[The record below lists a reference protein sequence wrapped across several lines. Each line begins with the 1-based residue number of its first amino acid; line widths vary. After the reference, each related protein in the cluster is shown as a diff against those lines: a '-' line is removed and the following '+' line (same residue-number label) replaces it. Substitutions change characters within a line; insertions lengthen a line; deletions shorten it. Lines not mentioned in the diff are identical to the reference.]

1 MISEG
6 KCSKCHARST
16 GDSQG
21 TCCACFDAQMRR
33 RADHL
38 QAFVLAN
45 INMKLTPHCT
55 EGILARCG
63 GVVGWYVALV
73 LSGNLRAILNQSL
86 LVYAP
91 ADLHLQWS

>member
-1 MISEG
+1 MPGAPGIR
-6 KCSKCHARST
+6 KAL
-16 GDSQG
+16 
-21 TCCACFDAQMRR
+21 AAPVLMRR
-33 RADHL
+33 CGAVLHDHL